1 MCWLPLA
8 GARLLMID
16 EADILDPVNRAQLID
31 LLLAVRQDFDI
42 ILVFATSDE
51 AKPSLVPE
59 IQVWWLEEG
68 RIIPVLPEMQEQA
81 AG

>member
-1 MCWLPLA
+1 VLANLA

-16 EADILDPVNRAQLID
+16 EADILDPLNRALLIEF
-31 LLLAVRQDFDI
+31 LLEISQEFDT

-51 AKPSLVPE
+51 AKPSPVPE

-68 RIIPVLPEMQEQA
+68 RIAPVIPELQEQA